1 MEQTVFKSPAPVR
14 PLGAAVLGA
23 TASVGATSL
32 TLTAGGGA
40 TLGTDYP
47 YRAVLFSA
55 TNPDVNETV
64 VVTGATG
71 DVVDLDS
78 ALVGNWASGGPVW
91 RMVVTADFTDLH
103 TAVNAVEA
111 AMDSGVMTSLDVE
124 EDGAIGGDL
133 DVTGAVTATGGLVV
147 ADGSLEALG
156 VQFAGA
162 TTTGIYR
169 DPGNGN
175 VYIVIG
181 GAWAKSFA
189 AGQDITV
196 RYADAP
202 KFKGARI
209 QGTVGSPADTA
220 DTHVLFDIVG
230 MGYANGASR
239 DTAVVR
245 IIQDGAVSGNYVPAA
260 IHLVARNSSGTA
272 VTVLRARASGALEVP
287 GALKH
292 EGSTAGFF
300 NTSPVSRPAITGWS
314 SKTDAQKVEALKDAL
329 VALGLVSVS

>member
-71 DVVDLDS
+71 DVVTLAS

-103 TAVNAVEA
+103 TAINAVEA
-111 AMDSGVMTSLDVE
+111 AMDSGVMTSLDVA

-133 DVTGAVTATGGLVV
+133 DVTGAVTASGGLVV
-147 ADGSLEALG
+147 KDGSVSALALS
-156 VQFAGA
+156 FAGDA
-162 TTTGIYR
+162 TTGLYR
-169 DPGNGN
+169 EESNAS
-175 VYIVIG
+175 VYLVIA
-181 GAWAKSFA
+181 GAWVKSWA

-196 RYADAP
+196 RYADVP
-202 KFKGARI
+202 IFRGARA
-209 QGTVGSPADTA
+209 QGSQASPSDTA
-220 DTHVLFDIVG
+220 DTQVLFDIRG
-230 MGYANGASR
+230 MGYANGGFR
-239 DTAVVR
+239 DAAILR
-245 IIQDGAVSGNYVPAA
+245 MRQDGAVSGNNVPAE
-260 IHLVARNSSGTA
+260 V
-272 VTVLRARASGALEVP
+272 VLCSRTSAGVLTEVVRARADGTMEIAGP
-287 GALKH
+287 LKH
-292 EGSTAGFF
+292 KGSTAGFF
-300 NTSPVSRPAITGWS
+300 NTSPVSKPAITGWS
-314 SKTDAQKVEALKDAL
+314 SKTDAQKVEAVKDAL